1 MDVIIPAHNLKT
13 LSSSLSTLS
22 KIGKYLYFEFD
33 PLTGLTLRTINDAK
47 SSFGQFHFDVGFFE
61 RCTSPPGAILS
72 KKKKTSRAIGI
83 GEGTGSGDANGSR
96 TNRSRNRNRNR
107 IEANERKHSRSSSD
121 RRGRQRKRSRSQQPD
136 ENENHDNG
144 GAGATAADENESAH
158 NAEDSNKNGQ
168 QSNDNNNENNN
179 RDDDDDDDG
188 DDDDDDDDEEKYLC
202 RVFIKTVASVLRS
215 RRGVQSLRIRS
226 LGSQF
231 EGGRNNNMNGNAD
244 GGANTTGIANSNED
258 NNGGSDDDDDADNGG
273 AKMQLSF
280 EFRIQSEGVMRI
292 KHIIG
297 VSDADAVVAV
307 AEKTGCSEIVVT
319 PRVLLKMVEPVKS
332 SEVALIISDT
342 EKRVTATSFHY
353 TDAATRTASTSALLQ
368 NALLNANAATVL
380 KTETS
385 IGVDEFDEFNFLDGN
400 GEDLPDGA
408 NKEVVLVF
416 SIKEAKA
423 MLQFCAQTSIDEE
436 LRAIVS
442 FYWGGRP
449 LIIETEG
456 DSFTGELILA
466 TVAHNLLNGV
476 DLTSRGSNGGQNRRV
491 PTRN

>member
-61 RCTSPPGAILS
+61 RCTCPPGSILS
-72 KKKKTSRAIGI
+72 KKNSSRTIGI
-83 GEGTGSGDANGSR
+83 VDGAGSSNGGSGNGNGNGSR
-96 TNRSRNRNRNR
+96 TNRNRNRNR
-107 IEANERKHSRSSSD
+107 IEANERSLRSNTAK
-121 RRGRQRKRSRSQQPD
+121 RGRRRKRSRSQQPD
-136 ENENHDNG
+136 DDENHDNG
-144 GAGATAADENESAH
+144 AAADYSDSAH
-158 NAEDSNKNGQ
+158 NAEDSIENRQHSNGN
-168 QSNDNNNENNN
+168 SG
-179 RDDDDDDDG
+179 G
-188 DDDDDDDDEEKYLC
+188 DDDDDDDDVKYLC

-231 EGGRNNNMNGNAD
+231 EGGRNNNMNRNDRNGD
-244 GGANTTGIANSNED
+244 GGENTNRMAANSNGDD
-258 NNGGSDDDDDADNGG
+258 NGCGGDGDGDDDDNDGG

-292 KHIIG
+292 KHIIS
-297 VSDADAVVAV
+297 VSEADAVVAV

-353 TDAATRTASTSALLQ
+353 TDAATRNASASALLP
-368 NALLNANAATVL
+368 NALLSANAATVL

-408 NKEVVLVF
+408 DKEVVLVF

-476 DLTSRGSNGGQNRRV
+476 DLTSRGSNGGNTRRIPNR
-491 PTRN
+491 N